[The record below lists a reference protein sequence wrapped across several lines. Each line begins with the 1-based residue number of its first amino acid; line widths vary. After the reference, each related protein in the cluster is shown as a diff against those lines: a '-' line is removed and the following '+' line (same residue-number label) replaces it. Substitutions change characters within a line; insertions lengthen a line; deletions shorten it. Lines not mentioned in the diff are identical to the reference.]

1 MVGAPGPS
9 ARPTI
14 NPAVSL
20 GRTQVLLV
28 LTFVT
33 GIVDA
38 VSFLGLGQVF
48 AGMQTGNVVF
58 LGFGIAGAAGAAVSI
73 PLISLGSY
81 LAGGA
86 LAAVLARP
94 DERGR
99 RGGLGAAIAI
109 EVGLLAGA
117 ALFALTVEIDPGT
130 GSAYVPVAL
139 LSLAMG
145 LRNTVVRGLGD
156 PNLATTVLNLTA
168 TALTT
173 NSPLGIASHGDL
185 AERAGA
191 LLAILA
197 GALVGALLLQ
207 SSLTLALFAAAAVTL
222 AAGLAHV
229 RRRPAIA

>member
-1 MVGAPGPS
+1 M
-9 ARPTI
+9 
-14 NPAVSL
+14 SL
-20 GRTQVLLV
+20 GRTQVLLI

-48 AGMQTGNVVF
+48 AGMQTGNVVV

-86 LAAVLARP
+86 LAALLARP
-94 DERGR
+94 DQSGQ

-109 EVGLLAGA
+109 EVGLLNGA
-117 ALFALTVEIDPGT
+117 ALLALAVEIDPG
-130 GSAYVPVAL
+130 GPSAYAPVAL

-173 NSPLGIASHGDL
+173 PSPLGLASGGDL

-191 LLAILA
+191 MLAILA
-197 GALVGALLLQ
+197 GALAGALLLE
-207 SSLTLALFAAAAVTL
+207 SSLALALLVAAVVSAGAL
-222 AAGLAHV
+222 AGSRMACRPQAGPS
-229 RRRPAIA
+229 RSSRS